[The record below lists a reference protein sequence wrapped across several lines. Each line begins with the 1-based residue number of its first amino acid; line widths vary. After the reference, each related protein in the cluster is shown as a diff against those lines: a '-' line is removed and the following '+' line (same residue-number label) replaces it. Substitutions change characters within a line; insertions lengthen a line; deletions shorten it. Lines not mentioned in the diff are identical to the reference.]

1 MNDLSANGDII
12 RRALNGHE
20 LFKDL
25 AADVLTELVTLGRVV
40 TLAPGQ
46 VLFRKG
52 DSGDFLFCVLSGEI
66 QIGVET
72 RQGKTHL
79 MNLLMPG
86 KVFGEI
92 ALLDDLPRSADARAT
107 CTTSVLTIA
116 REDFHRLLL
125 TEPRLHQPVIRLL
138 CERVRWT
145 SAMVEA
151 KSHIEM
157 ELRKLTSAVEHSP
170 NIVMITDTD
179 GRIEYVNRKFAVIT
193 GWSAEEVLG
202 KTTHMFR
209 PPDTPP
215 VLLEDMWRTIQSG
228 QEWRG
233 EFQSLRKDGS
243 PYWETC
249 SVSPVRDPVGN
260 VTHFVFLKEDIT
272 ENKRLQDELQRLATL
287 DSLTGLANRRHF
299 LNCAQAEIARTL
311 RTGQPLSV
319 VMLDVDHFK
328 KLNDTYGHAA
338 GDAALVALAETCRT
352 TLRETD
358 IMGRLGGEEF
368 GIILPGDGLAE
379 AAEAAERLRRAIS
392 LLAIPVESGT
402 IAITASLGLALLAA
416 DETSM
421 DGALR
426 RADHA
431 LYQAKQSG
439 RNRVARAE
447 A

>member
-1 MNDLSANGDII
+1 MNRDII
-12 RRALNGHE
+12 LRALTGHE

-25 AADVLTELVTLGRVV
+25 AADVLAELVTLGQVV

-46 VLFRKG
+46 ILFRKG
-52 DSGDFLFCVLSGEI
+52 DPGDYLFCVLTGEI

-79 MNLLMPG
+79 MNLLQPG
-86 KVFGEI
+86 TVFGEI
-92 ALLDDLPRSADARAT
+92 ALLDDLPRSADARAMVE
-107 CTTSVLTIA
+107 TSVFTIA
-116 REDFHRLLL
+116 RPDFHRLLL

-170 NIVMITDTD
+170 NIVMITDTM
-179 GRIEYVNRKFAVIT
+179 GRIEYVNRKFTTIT
-193 GWSAEEVLG
+193 GWSASEVIG
-202 KTTHMFR
+202 KSPEMFR
-209 PPDTPP
+209 SAHTPPDIF
-215 VLLEDMWRTIQSG
+215 EDLRRSTQAG
-228 QEWRG
+228 KEWRG
-233 EFQSLRKDGS
+233 EFQSRRKDGS
-243 PYWETC
+243 LYWETC
-249 SVSPVRDPVGN
+249 SVSPVRDPVGTI
-260 VTHFVFLKEDIT
+260 THFVALKEDVT
-272 ENKRLQDELQRLATL
+272 EHKRLQDELKRLATL
-287 DSLTGLANRRHF
+287 DSLTGMANRRHF
-299 LNCAQAEIARTL
+299 LECAQAEIARTL
-311 RTGQPLSV
+311 RTGQSLSV
-319 VMLDVDHFK
+319 MMLDVDHFK
-328 KLNDTYGHAA
+328 ALNDSHGHAA
-338 GDAALVALAETCRT
+338 GDAALKALAEACRA

-368 GIILPGDGLAE
+368 GFILPGDGLDE
-379 AAEAAERLRRAIS
+379 AAEAAERLRGAIS
-392 LLAIPVESGT
+392 QLSIPVETGT

-416 DETSM
+416 DEATI

-447 A
+447 E